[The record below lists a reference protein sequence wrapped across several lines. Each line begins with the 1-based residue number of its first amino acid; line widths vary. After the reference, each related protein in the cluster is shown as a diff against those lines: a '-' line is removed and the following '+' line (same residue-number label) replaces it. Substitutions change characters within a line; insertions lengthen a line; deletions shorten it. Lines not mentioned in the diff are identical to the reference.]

1 MKIFIKKNTANKTN
15 LNSPLGVRGSFSA
28 PPLGGWGAAFGVVLL
43 CLLLASCSGT
53 KHLPKGEKLYTGAD
67 IKLESTEKIDNGF
80 IKAIA
85 EEAFRP
91 EPNASYLGMRPQL
104 LIYQSATENPRSK
117 LQKWLRKMGDAP
129 VLISAV
135 KPAATAAIIDAKLFN
150 IGIFK
155 SYTDFKIVEKK
166 HTASVIYTSHIHKPY
181 LVKDITYSIS
191 NDSLSSLIV
200 REKKYSILKSG
211 QEYNLDIL
219 KSERMRIDASLKNNG
234 YFYFNPDYLVFKADT
249 STANRTISFK
259 VTLKDSIPKEALK
272 VYYIKNVY
280 INQNYSLSEEVG
292 STSMDTIHYD
302 NTVFLGKKEDMN
314 ILPKVILR
322 SVYLK
327 KNEIY
332 SREHHNITL
341 NRLMSMGNFKFVQVR
356 FSDSDTI
363 SGFLEVIILMTPMP
377 NYTFRAELDIVS
389 KSNNYTGPRMNLSVL
404 NRNAFYGAEL
414 LNLNMAGS
422 FEAQLGGLYKNLF
435 SYSWG
440 PQVELTI
447 PRFVA
452 PFNVKQSNSKYIPKT
467 RFSLSYNFLR
477 KVDYFDMSTFQFS
490 YGFKWKNTIK
500 NENEFNPVHISY
512 TSISNESDVFT
523 ALLNSNPFLRKSY
536 EEQFIAGLSYS
547 YTYNEQVISGKKVQY
562 YYNLTAETAGNTF
575 SLAKIIGGEKPSGDN
590 PSKILGSIYSQ
601 YAKFSFD
608 GRAYYNFR
616 SKNKIAMRVFTGIA
630 KPYGN
635 SSTLPY
641 SKQFFSGGPN
651 SIRAF
656 QINSLGPGTYHQTAS
671 NTGFLQLG
679 GEIKMEMNAEY
690 RFNIYRFFKGALF
703 IDAGNVWLQKANPA
717 NIGSPFTV
725 KSFMNEM
732 AVGTGFGLRVDVSFF
747 ILRFD
752 LAMPLRKPWLPDNNR
767 WVTNQIDFSS
777 STWRRENL
785 ILNIAIGYPF

>member
-1 MKIFIKKNTANKTN
+1 MKIKKNIANITN
-15 LNSPLGVRGSFSA
+15 LNSPLGVRGSLFM
-28 PPLGGWGAAFGVVLL
+28 FII
-43 CLLLASCSGT
+43 CILASCSGT
-53 KHLPKGEKLYTGAD
+53 RHLPKGEKLYTGAE
-67 IKLESTEKIDNGF
+67 IKLESTEKIDKGF

-85 EEAFRP
+85 EQAVRP

-104 LIYQSATENPRSK
+104 LIYQSASENPRSK

-129 VLISAV
+129 VLLSAV
-135 KPAATAAIIDAKLFN
+135 KPAATAAVIDAKLFN

-155 SYTDFKIVEKK
+155 SYTDFKVVEKK
-166 HTASVIYTSHIHKPY
+166 HTASIIYTSHIHKPY
-181 LVKDITYSIS
+181 LVKDITYAIS
-191 NDSLSSLIV
+191 DDSLSSLIV
-200 REKKYSILKSG
+200 REKDYSLIKAG
-211 QEYNLDIL
+211 EEYNLDIL
-219 KSERMRIDASLKNNG
+219 KNERIRIDASIKNNG

-249 STANRTISFK
+249 SVVNRTVSFRLM
-259 VTLKDSIPKEALK
+259 LKDSVPKEALK
-272 VYYIKNVY
+272 VYRIHNVY

-292 STSMDTIHYD
+292 STSMDTIHFE
-302 NTVFLGKKEDMN
+302 NTIFLGKKEEMN

-322 SVYLK
+322 SVYLR
-327 KNEIY
+327 KNEVY
-332 SREHHNITL
+332 SREFHNITL

-363 SGFLEVIILMTPMP
+363 SGFLDVIILMTPMP
-377 NYTFRAELDIVS
+377 NYTFRAEMDIVS
-389 KSNNYTGPRMNLSVL
+389 KSNNYTGPRLNLSVL

-447 PRFVA
+447 PRFVV
-452 PFNVKQSNSKYIPKT
+452 PFKIKQSNSKFIPKT

-490 YGFKWKNTIK
+490 YGFKWKDVIK
-500 NENEFNPVHISY
+500 NEHELNPVHISY
-512 TSISNESDVFT
+512 TSIGNESKVFND
-523 ALLNSNPFLRKSY
+523 LLVSNPFLRKSY
-536 EEQFIAGLSYS
+536 EEQFIAGGSYS
-547 YTYNEQVISGKKVQY
+547 YTYNEQVIPGKKIQY
-562 YYNLTAETAGNTF
+562 YFNTTVETAGNAF
-575 SLAKIIGGEKPSGDN
+575 SLAKMIGGEKPSPEN

-608 GRAYYNFR
+608 GRVYYNFR
-616 SKNKIAMRVFTGIA
+616 DKNKIAMRFFTGIA

-656 QINSLGPGTYHQTAS
+656 QINSLGPGTYQQTAA

-717 NIGSPFTV
+717 NIGSPFAV
-725 KSFMNEM
+725 NSFLNEM

-752 LAMPLRKPWLPDNNR
+752 LAMPLRTPWLTDNNH
-767 WVTNQIDFSS
+767 WVTNQIDFTSP
-777 STWRRENL
+777 TWRRENL